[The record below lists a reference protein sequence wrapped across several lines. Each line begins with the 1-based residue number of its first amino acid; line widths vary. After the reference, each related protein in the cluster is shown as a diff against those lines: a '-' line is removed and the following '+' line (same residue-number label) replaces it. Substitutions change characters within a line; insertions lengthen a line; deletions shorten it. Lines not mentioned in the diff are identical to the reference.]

1 VTPMPPRPLL
11 TQLPRP
17 FIVAVVTDRDPAA
30 ALATMRLAALEG
42 ARAMELNLPLLADV
56 DAAALGDLI
65 AAAPGVVY
73 TSCRRRD
80 FMRVY
85 GIDPAALSEW
95 SDDERMERQ
104 LAAVA
109 AGARAIDVEMDTFD
123 PRPAPPLGTPEAT
136 AWAAETGEPAELS
149 LDPAAVAR
157 QSEVARAARA
167 AGAEAIFSCHT
178 GRPQSVD
185 GLLRIARLAAER
197 GADLVKI
204 VSRCATSADL
214 YAVFE
219 ATRRLAG
226 CSPIPFTLIGAGPAG
241 DLSRIIGVNFGAC
254 WAIGQLTLTPGG
266 FHPQPLVAQLRETMR
281 LIPWR
286 AETE

>member
-1 VTPMPPRPLL
+1 
-11 TQLPRP
+11 
-17 FIVAVVTDRDPAA
+17 
-30 ALATMRLAALEG
+30 
-42 ARAMELNLPLLADV
+42 MELNLPLLTDV
-56 DAAALGDLI
+56 RALRDLI
-65 AAAPGVVY
+65 AAAPSVVY
-73 TSCRRRD
+73 TSCRRRE

-85 GIDPAALSEW
+85 GVDPATLPEW
-95 SDDERMERQ
+95 SDDERMARQ
-104 LAAVA
+104 LAAVE

-123 PRPAPPLGTPEAT
+123 PRPAPPLGSPEA
-136 AWAAETGEPAELS
+136 ADWAATPGEPAELS
-149 LDPAAVAR
+149 LDPAAISR
-157 QSEVARAARA
+157 QTEAARAARA

-178 GRPQSVD
+178 GRPQSID
-185 GLLRIARLAAER
+185 SLLRIARLAAER

-204 VSRCATSADL
+204 VSPCATSADL
-214 YAVFE
+214 YAIFE

-226 CSPIPFTLIGAGPAG
+226 CSPIPFTLIGSGPAG
-241 DLSRIIGVNFGAC
+241 DLSRIVGVNFGAC

>member
-1 VTPMPPRPLL
+1 MPSRPLL
-11 TQLPRP
+11 TELAKP
-17 FIVAVVTDRDPAA
+17 FIVAVVTDREPAA

-42 ARAMELNLPLLADV
+42 AQAMELNLPLLADA
-56 DAAALGDLI
+56 DAGALHELI
-65 AAAPGVVY
+65 AAASGSVY
-73 TSCRRRD
+73 TSCRRRE

-85 GIDPAALSEW
+85 GVDPTALPAW

-109 AGARAIDVEMDTFD
+109 AGSRAIDIEMDTFD
-123 PRPAPPLGTPEAT
+123 PRPAPPLGTAEA
-136 AWAAETGEPAELS
+136 AVWAAEAGEPAELS

-157 QSEVARAARA
+157 QAEIARAARG

-178 GRPQSVD
+178 GRPQTID
-185 GLLRIARLAAER
+185 GLLRIARLAAVR

-204 VSRCATSADL
+204 VSPCATSADL

-219 ATRRLAG
+219 ATRRLAT
-226 CSPIPFTLIGAGPAG
+226 CSPIPFTVIGAGPAG
-241 DLSRIIGVNFGAC
+241 DLSRVVGVNFGAC